1 MQQKDVETI
10 KRINERIMKENEEIK
25 RQFDQLNEQH
35 QKDKQKE
42 HQKENEIRKISQK
55 KKILEVVVKTL
66 GNCDRIK
73 INHASDKD
81 QQIKYLKIQL
91 QQEKDTGKIL
101 VKDDVEMKSKIKLQ
115 KIILKPKEQEEK
127 ERKNKL
133 NEIKIEI
140 DEIKRENIQQIKD
153 SNI

>member
-1 MQQKDVETI
+1 MRQRPKIKD
-10 KRINERIMKENEEIK
+10 
-25 RQFDQLNEQH
+25 
-35 QKDKQKE
+35 
-42 HQKENEIRKISQK
+42 
-55 KKILEVVVKTL
+55 
-66 GNCDRIK
+66 
-73 INHASDKD
+73 
-81 QQIKYLKIQL
+81 LKIQL
-91 QQEKDTGKIL
+91 QKEKDTGKIL

-115 KIILKPKEQEEK
+115 KIILKPKEHKEK